1 MLKLYSKLNASIVD
15 CVIISVSFSL
25 FSSLISE
32 EDTERREREK
42 RRKEQLERRAPGDTQ
57 GDQARVESL
66 GCEQARIEAGR
77 EVMRRG
83 PGAGA
88 GLFVP
93 ECDLSGHYEPV
104 QCYRCLKWSL
114 T

>member
-1 MLKLYSKLNASIVD
+1 MKSKKYDLQLIHYFL
-15 CVIISVSFSL
+15 ILVSFNL

-32 EDTERREREK
+32 EDTERRERER
-42 RRKEQLERRAPGDTQ
+42 RRKEKLEGRGGGQRGDTQ
-57 GDQARVESL
+57 GDQGRPVDSV

-83 PGAGA
+83 PGGQAA

-93 ECDLSGHYEPV
+93 ECDLSGQYEPV
-104 QCYRCLKWSL
+104 QCYR
-114 T
+114 

>member
-1 MLKLYSKLNASIVD
+1 MNASIIVD
-15 CVIISVSFSL
+15 CVTTSVSFSL

-32 EDTERREREK
+32 EDTERRERER
-42 RRKEQLERRAPGDTQ
+42 RRKEQLERREGDTQ
-57 GDQARVESL
+57 GDQARVESV

-93 ECDLSGHYEPV
+93 ECDLSGQYEPV
-104 QCYRCLKWSL
+104 QCYRCLML
-114 T
+114 